1 MAPRLAQ
8 MDAARALD
16 FPLYVIKL
24 TLCVL
29 VGGLEVVVVGVL
41 HVDASAQMNYVKYRR
56 KRVEGLFL
64 NIMEEKKR
72 PLNKFIRERGVTSL
86 LLIWPVSYW
95 ISSIHSTHLFNRSPA
110 IYLKLGTVEKSL
122 FDFFHS
128 RSWARS
134 TTCGRPRS
142 TSPAT
147 SAASTPLSSSWQG
160 LRNSCRSD
168 KSWDEAHS
176 ISTAQPFCF
185 PRNKRKIS
193 KCCYSRFCCF
203 FVRKRLF
210 LWSRWYF
217 PAGINHDKNPLITT
231 GLRFIPLTN

>member
-86 LLIWPVSYW
+86 LLI
-95 ISSIHSTHLFNRSPA
+95 
-110 IYLKLGTVEKSL
+110 
-122 FDFFHS
+122 
-128 RSWARS
+128 
-134 TTCGRPRS
+134 
-142 TSPAT
+142 
-147 SAASTPLSSSWQG
+147 
-160 LRNSCRSD
+160 
-168 KSWDEAHS
+168 
-176 ISTAQPFCF
+176 
-185 PRNKRKIS
+185 
-193 KCCYSRFCCF
+193 
-203 FVRKRLF
+203 
-210 LWSRWYF
+210 
-217 PAGINHDKNPLITT
+217 
-231 GLRFIPLTN
+231 